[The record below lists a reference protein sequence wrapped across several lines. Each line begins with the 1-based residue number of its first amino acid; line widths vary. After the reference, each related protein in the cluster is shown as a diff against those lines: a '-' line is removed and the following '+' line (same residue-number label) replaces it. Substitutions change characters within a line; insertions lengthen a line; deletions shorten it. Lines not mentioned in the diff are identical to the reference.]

1 MKALWILF
9 GLFTFVWASEPRI
22 IDRLDLSPEQV
33 QYIRTLQRETQS
45 TSQQLQRKVEE
56 KESQLKVELSK
67 PQPVEIVISKLTK
80 DIALLQQH
88 QLEQKIEHFVKMKQ
102 ILNADQLKEL
112 ERLQRQRR
120 SSQGNGNGR
129 MGGRGRGGGYW

>member
-1 MKALWILF
+1 MRIAVPKEVKSGEKRVALVPDI
-9 GLFTFVWASEPRI
+9 
-22 IDRLDLSPEQV
+22 
-33 QYIRTLQRETQS
+33 
-45 TSQQLQRKVEE
+45 
-56 KESQLKVELSK
+56 
-67 PQPVEIVISKLTK
+67 ISKLTK